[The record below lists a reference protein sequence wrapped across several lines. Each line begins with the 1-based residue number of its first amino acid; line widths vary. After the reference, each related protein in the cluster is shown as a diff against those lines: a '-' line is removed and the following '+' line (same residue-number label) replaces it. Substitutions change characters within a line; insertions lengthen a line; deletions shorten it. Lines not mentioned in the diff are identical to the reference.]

1 MRKLLAAIAVAV
13 LALLTSASF
22 ASAQEESDHST
33 EVPDSG
39 TEGASGE
46 EGDETIHTIVEEIHH
61 AEEEGLIE
69 FNVAEC
75 AILALENN
83 DEERCQE
90 SPSPIMPATNELVYG
105 GLAFLVLLG
114 VLWKFGVPAASRMMT
129 ERADKIRNSLDEAER
144 AKTEAETILAEY
156 QRQLADARAES
167 ARIVEE
173 ARADAEQVRR
183 DTIARAEAE
192 ANELRQRNAEQVGA
206 ERDRVM
212 GEMQGQVAALAIE
225 LAEKVVESN
234 LDREANTRLI
244 ENYISS
250 VGAR

>member
-13 LALLTSASF
+13 LALLTSASY

-39 TEGASGE
+39 TEGSE
-46 EGDETIHTIVEEIHH
+46 EHGDDAIHGIVDDIHH

-90 SPSPIMPATNELVYG
+90 SPSPIMPATNELIYG

-183 DTIARAEAE
+183 DTIARA
-192 ANELRQRNAEQVGA
+192 
-206 ERDRVM
+206 
-212 GEMQGQVAALAIE
+212 
-225 LAEKVVESN
+225 
-234 LDREANTRLI
+234 
-244 ENYISS
+244 
-250 VGAR
+250 

>member
-46 EGDETIHTIVEEIHH
+46 EGDETINTIVEEIHQ

>member
-1 MRKLLAAIAVAV
+1 MRKLLCGIAVAV
-13 LALLTSASF
+13 LALA
-22 ASAQEESDHST
+22 ASATLAGAQE
-33 EVPDSG
+33 
-39 TEGASGE
+39 AE
-46 EGDETIHTIVEEIHH
+46 EEHAEDGIHAVVEEIHH
-61 AEEEGLIE
+61 LEEEGEIE

-90 SPSPIMPATNELVYG
+90 SPSPIMPATNELIYG

-114 VLWKFGVPAASRMMT
+114 VLWKFGVPAASKMMT
-129 ERADKIRNSLDEAER
+129 ARAEKIRGDLDAAEA
-144 AKTEAETILAEY
+144 AKVEAETVLAEY
-156 QRQLADARAES
+156 QRQLADAKAES

-173 ARADAEQVRR
+173 ARVQADQVGK
-183 DTIARAEAE
+183 DIKVRAEAE

-212 GEMQGQVAALAIE
+212 GEMQGQVATLAIE
-225 LAEKVVESN
+225 LAEKVVGSN

-244 ENYISS
+244 ENYIAT
-250 VGAR
+250 VGTK

>member
-13 LALLTSASF
+13 LALLTSASY

-39 TEGASGE
+39 TEGSE
-46 EGDETIHTIVEEIHH
+46 EHGDDAIHGIVDEIHH

-244 ENYISS
+244 ENYITS

>member
-1 MRKLLAAIAVAV
+1 MRKLLCGIAVAV
-13 LALLTSASF
+13 LALA
-22 ASAQEESDHST
+22 ASATLAGAQE
-33 EVPDSG
+33 
-39 TEGASGE
+39 AE
-46 EGDETIHTIVEEIHH
+46 EEHAEDGIHAVVEEIHH
-61 AEEEGLIE
+61 LEEEGEIE

-90 SPSPIMPATNELVYG
+90 SPSPIMPATNELIYG

-114 VLWKFGVPAASRMMT
+114 VLWKFGVPAASKMMT
-129 ERADKIRNSLDEAER
+129 ARAEKIRGDLDAAEA
-144 AKTEAETILAEY
+144 AKVEAETVLAEY
-156 QRQLADARAES
+156 QRQLADAKAES

-173 ARADAEQVRR
+173 ARVQADQVGK
-183 DTIARAEAE
+183 DIKARAEAE

-212 GEMQGQVAALAIE
+212 GEMQGQVATLAIE
-225 LAEKVVESN
+225 LAEKVVGSN

-244 ENYISS
+244 ENYIAT
-250 VGAR
+250 VGTK